1 VFDTVHIE
9 LWIGFWTIVGVLLM
23 VDLLVFNRKAH
34 KVSIREALIWSVVW
48 IGLSLT
54 FNGAVWWL
62 LGADSA
68 LDFLT
73 AYLIEKSLSVDNLFV
88 FLVLFSYF
96 GVAPRFQHRVLFW
109 GVFGAIVLR
118 GVMIFGGVAL
128 VERFHWV
135 LYLFGGF
142 LVFSG
147 IKLAL
152 SKGETV
158 NPDKNLAVRIG
169 RRIFPLTEK
178 FHGQKFFVRIDGK
191 RLATPVL
198 LVLIS
203 VEFTDVLFAVDSIPA
218 VFGITT
224 DGFIILTSNIFA
236 ILGLRA
242 LYFLLAGIMDQF
254 QYLPLGLAIVL
265 TFIGVKMLV
274 EPWVHIGTG
283 ISLAVVGGI
292 LTLSVIASAM
302 TKGTRSDKTGKPPPE
317 MPPDDDQDD

>member
-1 VFDTVHIE
+1 MFDTVHIE

-62 LGADSA
+62 LGADPA

-118 GVMIFGGVAL
+118 GLMIFGGVAL

-152 SKGETV
+152 SRGETV

-191 RLATPVL
+191 RLATPLL

-242 LYFLLAGIMDQF
+242 LYFLLAGVMDRF
-254 QYLPLGLAIVL
+254 QYLPLGLAVVL
-265 TFIGVKMLV
+265 TFIGVKMLI

-283 ISLAVVGGI
+283 VSLAVVGGI
-292 LTLSVIASAM
+292 LSLSVIASAM
-302 TKGTRSDKTGKPPPE
+302 TQGTRSDKTGKPPPE
-317 MPPDDDQDD
+317 MPPDDEQAE